1 MPILQDENKKNGHA
15 GSSYAQLSWGGD
27 WMQLMQEDIHEKR
40 SSKRTL
46 TLWVSLLWAWMR

>member
-27 WMQLMQEDIHEKR
+27 WMQFMQEDIHEKR